1 MADHAPASPPSPPSS
16 GQAGQAG
23 QAASA
28 DLLNRRAFLNRLS
41 LILSGLIGLVLSV
54 PILAYLLTPLI
65 RREPGVWLDVGSVD
79 QFRIGETVQVAIEDP
94 SPLPWAG
101 QTAKTAIW
109 LRRDGPAAF
118 TAFAVNCT
126 HLACPVSWQAQAE
139 LFLCPCHGGVF
150 YGDGRVAAGP
160 PPGPL
165 PRYDVQVQNGSVQV
179 LTRPVPIGDA

>member
-1 MADHAPASPPSPPSS
+1 MSDHAPAT
-16 GQAGQAG
+16 AV
-23 QAASA
+23 SA
-28 DLLNRRAFLNRLS
+28 DILSRRAFLNRLS

-65 RREPGVWLDVGSVD
+65 RRAPGIWLDVGSVD
-79 QFRIGETVQVAIEDP
+79 QFRIGETVQIAIEDP

-101 QTAKTAIW
+101 QTTRTAVW
-109 LRRDGPAAF
+109 LRREDQGAF

-126 HLACPVSWQAQAE
+126 HLACPVNWQAQAQI
-139 LFLCPCHGGVF
+139 FLCPCHGGVF

-160 PPGPL
+160 PPRPL
-165 PRYDVQVQNGSVQV
+165 PRYDVRVQGGSVQV

>member
-1 MADHAPASPPSPPSS
+1 MADHAPASS
-16 GQAGQAG
+16 
-23 QAASA
+23 
-28 DLLNRRAFLNRLS
+28 DLLDRRAFLNRLS

-65 RREPGVWLDVGSVD
+65 RRAPGVWLDVGSL
-79 QFRIGETVQVAIEDP
+79 QRFSIGETVQIAIEDP

-101 QTAKTAIW
+101 QTARTAVW
-109 LRRDGPAAF
+109 LRRDSQTAF

-139 LFLCPCHGGVF
+139 IFLCPCHGGVF
-150 YGDGRVAAGP
+150 YADGRVAAGP
-160 PPGPL
+160 PPRPL
-165 PRYDVQVQNGSVQV
+165 PRYDVRVQGDSVQV

>member
-1 MADHAPASPPSPPSS
+1 MADHAPAS
-16 GQAGQAG
+16 
-23 QAASA
+23 AASA
-28 DLLNRRAFLNRLS
+28 DVLNRRAFLNRLS

-65 RREPGVWLDVGSVD
+65 RRAPGVWQDVGSVD
-79 QFRIGETVQVAIEDP
+79 QFRIGETVEVTIEDP

-101 QTAKTAIW
+101 QTAKTAAW
-109 LRRDGPAAF
+109 LRRDGVSAF

-139 LFLCPCHGGVF
+139 IFLCPCHGGGF

-160 PPGPL
+160 PPRPL
-165 PRYDVQVQNGSVQV
+165 PRYDVRVQDGNVQI
-179 LTRPVPIGDA
+179 LTGPVPIGNA

>member
-1 MADHAPASPPSPPSS
+1 MSDHAQAS
-16 GQAGQAG
+16 
-23 QAASA
+23 AASA
-28 DLLNRRAFLNRLS
+28 DVLSRRAFLNRLS

-65 RREPGVWLDVGSVD
+65 RREPGVWQDVGSVD
-79 QFRIGETVQVAIEDP
+79 QFPIGETVEVTIEDP
-94 SPLPWAG
+94 SPLAWAG
-101 QTAKTAIW
+101 QTAKTAAW
-109 LRRDGPAAF
+109 LRRDGESAF

-126 HLACPVSWQAQAE
+126 HLACPVNWQAEAE

-160 PPGPL
+160 PPRPL
-165 PRYDVQVQNGSVQV
+165 PRYDVRVQGSSVQI

>member
-1 MADHAPASPPSPPSS
+1 MTDHASAS
-16 GQAGQAG
+16 
-23 QAASA
+23 AASA
-28 DLLNRRAFLNRLS
+28 DVLNRRAFLNRLS

-79 QFRIGETVQVAIEDP
+79 QFRIGETVPVAIEDP

-101 QTAKTAIW
+101 QTAKTSVW
-109 LRRDGPAAF
+109 LRRNSQDEV

-126 HLACPVSWQAQAE
+126 HLACPVNWQAQAE
-139 LFLCPCHGGVF
+139 IFLCPCHGGVF

-160 PPGPL
+160 PPRPL
-165 PRYDVQVQNGSVQV
+165 PQYDVRVQDGSVQV